1 MPHAFEAIPE
11 AQLITVAGGI
21 DIGGLATSIGGLVD
35 KFAGTGGKATQIAQQ
50 IGGIAS
56 SFMGGGAGGG
66 GAAAAPQQ

>member
-1 MPHAFEAIPE
+1 MPSHTELPTLSDD
-11 AQLITVAGGI
+11 QLITVAGGF

-56 SFMGGGAGGG
+56 SFMGGGGG
-66 GAAAAPQQ
+66 GAAPGGG